1 MFEKIK
7 SLTNSFLKSKSPTQA
22 TAPSQVA
29 PNTYLDTGYLLSMNR
44 LGSYDN
50 NFSAISRIA
59 ETFAEVEPYA
69 VDANG
74 DKLVV
79 QPPLIEVLKNPTQE
93 MSGTDFAE
101 ALITMLLVHPTV
113 FLLVWRSEAGNSD
126 PVPGG
131 QGLTADNIAG
141 FTFLED
147 ASRVKLDGKIHYRT
161 QNGKIW
167 TTQDVL
173 TFSLNVNPYSLT
185 NGYSPTMAAKKW
197 SNVDDYVADYQAGY
211 FKNGALPAGQM
222 VVTAPSIDAF
232 NETVDRLQAQHR
244 GASNANN
251 ITYVHRP
258 TSQIDG
264 KPLAA
269 SIEWIPFTQP
279 TKDST
284 LQSIFDQAN
293 KKIETTFGVPA
304 EVKGYL
310 QNSNYA
316 SVETANYIFERY
328 VVYPKLTKV
337 WTRFTHE
344 LNRMT
349 GGLGYA
355 ISFDYELPVLTDALT
370 SQVNSLN
377 SLLGQGFTVESSVKA
392 LGLPSS
398 FLELEKEETP
408 EPEPETTEEA
418 FTSDEAAAENTEVVT
433 VERSYKPKA
442 PGNDV
447 DAQDE
452 ATVVTDPELKSIIQN
467 YNASIISEVIRRYL
481 KGEPITATDL
491 SEWLETSGLKDN
503 VTDLVTTILL
513 AIMQTNGQEALGEFA
528 KELGLEDMT
537 FSVPAETEQDMRE
550 RIADLIQSYGEQT
563 IDELLARIDV
573 ASQSP
578 DATQEQVRQQLQE
591 INALDAY
598 RVDRWAASEQ
608 HYHTEIAILVAASIA
623 SQRTDLTPYKTW
635 RINPLSPDICANCI
649 AMNGETV
656 PLDQLFSN
664 GNMVPAF
671 HPHCYCTMEITFRPA
686 MKSVKVT
693 CPKCGR
699 YICESTGGDIKGVIC
714 SNSKCKR
721 KFDIIVANGKIKAVE
736 VAKS

>member
-1 MFEKIK
+1 M
-7 SLTNSFLKSKSPTQA
+7 
-22 TAPSQVA
+22 
-29 PNTYLDTGYLLSMNR
+29 DTPYLLAATR

-74 DKLVV
+74 DKLAV
-79 QPPLIEVLKNPTQE
+79 QPPLIEILKNPTQE

-101 ALITMLLVHPTV
+101 SLITMLLVHPTV
-113 FLLVWRSEAGNSD
+113 FLLVWHSEAGNSD
-126 PVPGG
+126 PVAGG
-131 QGLTADNIAG
+131 QGLTPDNIAG

-147 ASRVKLDGKIHYRT
+147 ASRVKLDGKIYYRT
-161 QNGKIW
+161 PDGKIW

-197 SNVDDYVADYQAGY
+197 STVDDYVADYQAGF
-211 FKNGALPAGQM
+211 FKNGAIPAGQM
-222 VVTAPSIDAF
+222 VVTAPSVEAF
-232 NETVDRLQAQHR
+232 NDTVDRLQAQHR

-251 ITYVHRP
+251 VVYVHRP

-264 KPLAA
+264 KPMAA

-279 TKDST
+279 AKDST

-328 VVYPKLTKV
+328 VVYPKLVKV
-337 WTRFTHE
+337 WSRFTHE

-377 SLLGQGFTVESSVKA
+377 SLLAQGYTVESSVKA
-392 LGLPSS
+392 LNLPSS

-408 EPEPETTEEA
+408 EPEPEPEAVNDVPESEPVEPVDESEEA
-418 FTSDEAAAENTEVVT
+418 KSIKSVLKA
-433 VERSYKPKA
+433 KA
-442 PGNDV
+442 PSGEVAEQDV
-447 DAQDE
+447 AV
-452 ATVVTDPELKSIIQN
+452 AVTDPELKSIIQN

-513 AIMQTNGQEALGEFA
+513 AIMQTNGQEALSEFA

-608 HYHTEIAILVAASIA
+608 HYHTEVAILVAASIA

-656 PLDQLFSN
+656 PLDQPFSN

-686 MKSVKVT
+686 VKSVKVT

-721 KFDIIVANGKIKAVE
+721 KFDITVANGKIKAVE